1 MLTMQ
6 YNVLMNLDDS
16 IIPLSSIYIIEGFL
30 LEKDVRVI
38 IVQKNNVLYLNNY
51 RVIRK
56 KDLKG
61 RRCSTFDV
69 KDTIS

>member
-16 IIPLSSIYIIEGFL
+16 TIPLISIYIIEGFL

-38 IVQKNNVLYLNNY
+38 IVRKNNVLYLNNY

-61 RRCSTFDV
+61 
-69 KDTIS
+69 